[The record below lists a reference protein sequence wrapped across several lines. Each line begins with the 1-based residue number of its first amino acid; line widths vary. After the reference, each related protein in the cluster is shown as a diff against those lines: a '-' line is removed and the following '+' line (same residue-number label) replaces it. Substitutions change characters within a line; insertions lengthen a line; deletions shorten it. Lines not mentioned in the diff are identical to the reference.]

1 MALLKDS
8 VTSLIASQVPL
19 ASHTTMK
26 VGGPARH
33 FAVAENREELIALLG
48 WAKERGQPVF
58 ILGAGSNVIIADEG
72 FPGLVL
78 LLGRAFRNVTVEEED
93 RRVVSGA
100 ASPMPLLG
108 RAGVERGWG
117 DFVFLCGIPGV
128 IGAGV
133 RMNAG
138 TGGGELSHIFEW
150 AEIITSDGKMKRLS
164 REELTFGYRA
174 SSLKEMKGA
183 VVMRVC
189 LRSDEEPLPPA
200 KTLALAREELEK
212 RLLRQPENH
221 RNCGS
226 VFKNPP
232 GLSAGKLIEEAGLK
246 GARVGDAEVSREH
259 ANWIV
264 NRGNATGSDIRALIE
279 RIQEEVYKAS
289 GVNLQ
294 REVVL
299 IPEDILDG

>member
-1 MALLKDS
+1 MAFIKDS
-8 VTSLIASQVPL
+8 VASLIASGVPL

-33 FAVAENREELIALLG
+33 FAVAENREELAALLG
-48 WAKERGQPVF
+48 WAKDSGQPVF
-58 ILGAGSNVIIADEG
+58 ILGAGSNVIISDEG

-78 LLGRAFRNVTVEEED
+78 LLGRAFRNVTVEEEE
-93 RRVVSGA
+93 RRVVAGA

-138 TGGGELSHIFEW
+138 AGGGEIADIFEW
-150 AEIITSDGKMKRLS
+150 AELVGPDGKMKILS

-174 SSLKEMKGA
+174 SSLKELKGA

-189 LRSDEEPLPPA
+189 LRSEETPLSPA
-200 KTLALAREELEK
+200 KTLAMAREELEK
-212 RLLRQPENH
+212 RMLRQPENH

-246 GARVGDAEVSREH
+246 GAREGDAEVSREH

-264 NRGNATGSDIRALIE
+264 NRGNATGADIRALIE
-279 RIQEEVYKAS
+279 RIQDEVYKAS
-289 GVNLQ
+289 GVKLQ
-294 REVVL
+294 REVILV
-299 IPEDILDG
+299 PEDLLE